1 MTGNHIRG
9 KNMKFLFES
18 WRMFLEQEGEET
30 DDLSDIPDENILD
43 LSTELDS
50 GFCEFNPVI
59 NQYAQSSPE
68 AMAEMLIFVVATQRS
83 RWYDVVEKF
92 PILMAFI
99 TKHNALL
106 DPEQKITKDGKD
118 FYQLPKEISALTLG
132 FRKNAIQKI
141 WENRESF
148 YKSIMEPINRY
159 NRAAG
164 PLEKEEAMFEVYTKL
179 LTIPGLGL
187 PKAAFATQ
195 LIIGRMGCIDS
206 INMNL
211 YKGLDPEGKLIKV
224 DKKTGIASFRG
235 PGKRKEGGKVISLTG
250 GGIRLAKNYVE
261 FLRAIAD
268 TTKAANISRQL
279 WNSWVEMVARK
290 TNVAGDLAVIMPSG
304 EKFRVP
310 NDYSRR
316 RSKEYLKGDP
326 KATGSRIS
334 REHDPRELTEAQK
347 AWSSYFYKTLN
358 EQVK

>member
-1 MTGNHIRG
+1 
-9 KNMKFLFES
+9 MKFLFEN
-18 WRMFLEQEGEET
+18 WRRFLEQEGEEIK
-30 DDLSDIPDENILD
+30 DLTDIPDENILD

-50 GFCEFNPVI
+50 GFCEYNPII

-92 PILMAFI
+92 PILMAHI
-99 TKHNALL
+99 NKYDNLL
-106 DPEQKITKDGKD
+106 DPKQKITKDGKD
-118 FYQLPKEISALTLG
+118 YYQLPKEIGMLTLG
-132 FRKNAIQKI
+132 FRKDAIQKI
-141 WENRESF
+141 WENRKSF

-159 NRAAG
+159 YRAG

-211 YKGLDPEGKLIKV
+211 YKGLDPDGKLIQV
-224 DKKTGIASFRG
+224 DKKTGIASFRT
-235 PGKRKEGGKVISLTG
+235 PGKRKQGGKIISLQS
-250 GGIRLAKNYVE
+250 GGIRLAKNYVD

-268 TTKAANISRQL
+268 TTKTANISRQL

-290 TNVAGDLAVIMPSG
+290 TNISGDLAVIMPSG

-316 RSKEYLKGDP
+316 RSKEYLKGEP

-334 REHDPRELTEAQK
+334 REHDPRELSEAQK
-347 AWSSYFYKTLN
+347 AWSSFFYRTIN
-358 EQVK
+358 EQIK